1 MKKPFQ
7 ANISYKVLKLLLL
20 LNCLAVEP
28 VINST
33 LINAAKDPRDRLIRI
48 QTFSWATFATQ
59 IAAGL
64 VGNFQWQI
72 PVSATSL
79 KSLFFVMTDQS
90 IKTRIS

>member
-1 MKKPFQ
+1 M
-7 ANISYKVLKLLLL
+7 L

-48 QTFSWATFATQ
+48 QTFSWTTFATQ

-79 KSLFFVMTDQS
+79 KTLFFVMTDQS